1 MCAWSILEPPTPP
14 GFRRLRLAQSWG
26 WQHLLAGGDGPPLF
40 LIHGLGGSHRDFLS
54 LLPRLSQHFTCL
66 APDLPGFGL
75 SAKPNASYS
84 TDFFCQSLV
93 ELAEALGVARADWAG
108 HSMGGQIVL
117 WLTASRPERVG
128 RVAAICPAGGHT
140 APGSVQRTLLWLLT
154 SGDRFRFFH
163 PRLLDLGLSHVFG
176 QPYLGPDIWPG
187 MAEIRSYN
195 QAFWD
200 TPQRPR
206 LERALIRSARGVLAH
221 SLLGKLDGLASP
233 VLLVE
238 GQGDRVIP
246 PRQTTA
252 LWEALPPGTQR
263 VSLPGGH
270 MPPYLEPERLAEVLL
285 AFLVAGKV
293 DTARHGGYITG
304 NP

>member
-1 MCAWSILEPPTPP
+1 MPASCILEPPPPP

-54 LLPRLSQHFTCL
+54 LLPHLGRHFTCL
-66 APDLPGFGL
+66 VPDLPGFGL
-75 SAKPNASYS
+75 SAKPDASYR
-84 TDFFCQSLV
+84 TDFFCQTLV
-93 ELAEALGVARADWAG
+93 ELTEALGVDRADWVG

-117 WLTASRPERVG
+117 WLAASRPERVG
-128 RVAAICPAGGHT
+128 RVAAIGPAGGHHRRQP
-140 APGSVQRTLLWLLT
+140 AQRCLLWLLT
-154 SGDRFRFFH
+154 NGDRFRFFH

-176 QPYLGPDIWPG
+176 QPYFGPDTWPG
-187 MAEIRSYN
+187 MAEVRRYAH
-195 QAFWD
+195 AFWS
-200 TPQRPR
+200 TPERPR
-206 LERALIRSARGVLAH
+206 LERALIRSAKGVLDH
-221 SLLGKLDGLASP
+221 SLLDRLGGLARP

-246 PRQTTA
+246 ARQTA
-252 LWEALPPGTQR
+252 DLWGALPPGNQR

-270 MPPYLEPERLAEVLL
+270 MPPYLEPEGLTQVLL
-285 AFLVAGKV
+285 AFLRQNV
-293 DTARHGGYITG
+293 DTGRHGGYTTD